1 MSASKKTARSDLVG
15 GLRISNPDRIIY
27 PELGISKRDVADYY
41 YSVAK
46 WMVPHVTA
54 RPLTLVHCPEGLSGA
69 CRFMKHSKLW
79 GPDVL
84 RRVRIQEKKK
94 VGEYMV
100 ADDAR
105 GLVGLAQMGI
115 LEVHTWNS
123 TIDDIEHPDRIV
135 FDLDPGDNVE
145 WAAVVAG
152 AKLVREVLS
161 SIGLDSFPKTTGGK
175 GLHVVVP
182 LIPAADWSECLDFS
196 RNIAEAIERNN
207 PELYT
212 TKFAKEGRESKILL
226 DYLRN
231 NRTNT
236 SVAAY
241 STRARANGSVSF
253 PVTWRDVRKNLDPQ
267 RFTIENVIERLKR
280 VRSDP
285 WKDYWTSKQRLTHTM
300 MKAVDL
306 A

>member
-1 MSASKKTARSDLVG
+1 MSATKNDARSDIVG
-15 GLRISNPDRIIY
+15 GLRISNPNRIIY
-27 PELGISKRDVADYY
+27 PDLGISKRNVAEYY
-41 YSVAK
+41 CAVAR
-46 WMVPHVTA
+46 WMVPHVAA

-105 GLVGLAQMGI
+105 GLVALAQMGI

-123 TIDDIEHPDRIV
+123 TTDDIEHPNRIV
-135 FDLDPGDNVE
+135 FDLDPGDKVE
-145 WAAVVAG
+145 WSAVVSA
-152 AKLVREVLS
+152 AKLVRQVLS
-161 SIGLDSFPKTTGGK
+161 SLGLECFPKTTGGN

-196 RNIAEAIERNN
+196 RNIAEAIERND
-207 PELYT
+207 PERYT

-241 STRARANGSVSF
+241 STRARPNGSVSF
-253 PVTWRDVRKNLDPQ
+253 PVTWRDVRTTLDAQ
-267 RFTIENVIERLKR
+267 RYTIESVIARLKR
-280 VRSDP
+280 MRSDP
-285 WKDYWTSKQRLTHTM
+285 WKDYWTSNQRLTQTM